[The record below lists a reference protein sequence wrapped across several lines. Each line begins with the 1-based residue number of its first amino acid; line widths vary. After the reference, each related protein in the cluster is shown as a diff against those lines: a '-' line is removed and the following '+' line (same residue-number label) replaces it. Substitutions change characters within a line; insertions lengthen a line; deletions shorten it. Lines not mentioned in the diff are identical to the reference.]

1 VSIEK
6 IKKQIE
12 KLTPGDFGKKFSK
25 VPPEKSIYTS
35 PVNMVRP

>member
-12 KLTPGDFGKKFSK
+12 KLSPDKKQQLLSDVLEKFREEVFKNPG
-25 VPPEKSIYTS
+25 
-35 PVNMVRP
+35 

>member
-12 KLTPGDFGKKFSK
+12 KLKPEEKQQLLTDVIARFREEVFKNPG
-25 VPPEKSIYTS
+25 
-35 PVNMVRP
+35 